1 MESNLF
7 SMESLP
13 KDLADLVRSEKYYGQ
28 MNGPDGSA
36 YIKGACGDQM
46 EFYLVI
52 SDGRITGIKFHTDGC
67 FYTTACGAMTCKLAD
82 GQTIA
87 GALSISASEVI
98 GEIKTLPRNHIHC
111 AILAVS
117 TLYKAIA
124 DYLLKP

>member
-1 MESNLF
+1 MESNL
-7 SMESLP
+7 SRIASLP
-13 KDLADLVRSEKYYGQ
+13 DDVAELVKSKKYYGQ

-36 YIKGACGDQM
+36 HIKGACGDQM
-46 EFYLVI
+46 EFYFAI
-52 SDGRITGIKFHTDGC
+52 SGGKIVDIKFHTDGC

-82 GQTIA
+82 GKTIA
-87 GALSISASEVI
+87 GALSISVSEVI
-98 GEIKTLPRNHIHC
+98 GEIKTLPRNHMHC